1 MWTKGTKEQ
10 VLINAN
16 PTWFKGGTMNTLNWM
31 DWWPGD
37 IKVLCSPSLPNIL
50 FSHSKFT
57 WQNAGDCFH
66 SMSLLERMPWMQTP
80 ICGPLHRHVLWK
92 KKIFFWHSGSH
103 RNLSLISVECL
114 EPGQSCALWKH
125 RQNKMFCPI
134 RLTTTWGSRQDNA
147 WRLNQSRSVPFS
159 SIILW
164 HQHSVTHVPS
174 PHVALCHRCRN
185 SPNFPSKTQ
194 YGPLNVY
201 QSRLQGTRRQKH
213 LKNFL

>member
-1 MWTKGTKEQ
+1 MLIPRGSKEVQWIHWTGWIDDPVTLRYSALP
-10 VLINAN
+10 VYPTSCSLIQNSLGKMLVIV
-16 PTWFKGGTMNTLNWM
+16 FTLCPFWRECPECRHQYV
-31 DWWPGD
+31 DHCIG
-37 IKVLCSPSLPNIL
+37 
-50 FSHSKFT
+50 
-57 WQNAGDCFH
+57 
-66 SMSLLERMPWMQTP
+66 MSS
-80 ICGPLHRHVLWK
+80 GK
-92 KKIFFWHSGSH
+92 KKNFFLTFWFTQK
-103 RNLSLISVECL
+103 SLTNFSWVSWA
-114 EPGQSCALWKH
+114 GQSCALWKH

-164 HQHSVTHVPS
+164 HQHSITHLPS